1 MSKYDK
7 GLCLNKLDLIG
18 GMIIHNVLTPEE
30 VEKIWY
36 MLNDVSHQI
45 DEYIDRIGAR
55 NRKEIIHKKTDNE
68 SI

>member
-1 MSKYDK
+1 MSKYEK
-7 GLCLNKLDLIG
+7 GLCLDKLDLIG
-18 GMIIHNVLTPEE
+18 GMIIYNVLTPEE

-36 MLNDVSHQI
+36 MLNDVSHLI

-55 NRKEIIHKKTDNE
+55 NRKELIYKKTDNE